1 MDLKANSGDQWLD
14 AQYSVLGS
22 ALISP
27 EVVPKIIEG
36 TTEQDYT
43 GTCRT
48 IFKAMR
54 KLFID
59 GVDIDPVSVKDALG
73 GSYTDFLL
81 QLMEITPTAANI
93 DRYIVLCREQA
104 QMNGLRDLARQM
116 VETDSAEKMRKLFE
130 QAGTLMVSKPRL
142 KITTMSQALAEFM
155 EDQQTPTNYMTWPIP
170 ELNRILFAEPGDF
183 IVFGGFPSA
192 GKTAFALQCLWH
204 IGKTQRVGFFSLET
218 QSKKLFAR
226 QIASIAGVSMR
237 DIKEHT
243 IGQAGWDRICAMTNR
258 IAKTDIELINAAG
271 CTLEDI
277 RAVTLMRQYK
287 VIFVDYLQL
296 ISASGYNRTE
306 QVTSISLGLHTLAQT
321 LGVTVIALSQLS
333 RNPSDERNKL
343 PDMSRLRESG
353 QIEQDADVV
362 LMLSLKDAN
371 DRDGLRILQ
380 VAKNKEGTRPDMVL
394 SFSGDTQT
402 FTKCSS
408 LDQTV
413 NEVEKIKGMVKPGR
427 GKAAKP
433 DKSTKEWVPGQMD
446 MLPQDTPVP
455 SGW

>member
-1 MDLKANSGDQWLD
+1 MDLKANGSDQWLD

-48 IFKAMR
+48 IFRAIR

-59 GVDIDPVSVKDALG
+59 GVDIDPVSVKDTLG
-73 GSYTDFLL
+73 SSYTDYLI
-81 QLMEITPTAANI
+81 QLMEVTPTAANI

-104 QMNGLRDLARQM
+104 QINGLRDLARQM
-116 VETDSAEKMRKLFE
+116 VEAGSADQMRKLFE
-130 QAGTLMVSKPRL
+130 QASTLMVSKPRL
-142 KITTMSQALAEFM
+142 KITTMGQALEEFM
-155 EDQQTPTNYMTWPIP
+155 LEQQKPTNYLTWPIP
-170 ELNRILFAEPGDF
+170 ELNRILYAEPGDF

-204 IGKTQRVGFFSLET
+204 IAKSQKVGFFSLET

-226 QIASIAGVSMR
+226 QIASITGVSMR

-243 IGQAGWDRICAMTNR
+243 IGQAGWDRICGMANR
-258 IAKTDIELINAAG
+258 LSKTDIELINAAG
-271 CTLEDI
+271 CSLEDI

-296 ISASGYNRTE
+296 ISAPGYNRTE

-394 SFSGDTQT
+394 SFNGETQT

-408 LDQTV
+408 LEQQV
-413 NEVEKIKGMVKPGR
+413 KEIEKIKGKIKPGR
-427 GKAAKP
+427 DKPVKA
-433 DKSTKEWVPGQMD
+433 DKSSREWVPGQLD

-455 SGW
+455 PGW